1 MQAGGEAC
9 EPRPT
14 GPCVNVRGAVAR
26 AGREHRRHGMR
37 EERAMSEGETEGVRV
52 NKTKSV

>member
-37 EERAMSEGETEGVRV
+37 EERAMSEGVRV